1 MFRRRTADEGR
12 VEDVDKMIGGKR
24 KLLILRHLIYGHTT
38 RFKDLHR
45 AIPGITQTL
54 LTKQLQDLERAGLV
68 ARRAYAEVPPRVEY
82 TATAEAERRLAR
94 IAHSRDDP
102 GLAEAAA
109 PPDADRSDG

>member
-1 MFRRRTADEGR
+1 MFRRRIADDCR
-12 VEDVDKMIGGKR
+12 VEDVDQMIGGKR

-82 TATAEAERRLAR
+82 TATAEPEL
-94 IAHSRDDP
+94 DP
-102 GLAEAAA
+102 PEINRESKGFGLI
-109 PPDADRSDG
+109 P

>member
-1 MFRRRTADEGR
+1 MFRRRTADEGQ

-24 KLLILRHLIYGHTT
+24 KLLILRHLIYGHKT

-54 LTKQLQDLERAGLV
+54 LTKQLQDLERDGLV
-68 ARRAYAEVPPRVEY
+68 ARRAYDEVPPRVEY
-82 TATAEAERRLAR
+82 TATNKAKRRLAR

-102 GLAEAAA
+102 GRAEAAA
-109 PPDADRSDG
+109 PPGADPKA